1 VLKRGLKAPSELV
14 EKVGARER
22 RKVKRTEK
30 RGREAISETQR
41 ERESYVFV
49 RMLVKKQKFMCVY
62 VCVCESEKKDCV
74 CGGSQ
79 VKCI

>member
-30 RGREAISETQR
+30 RGREAISET

-49 RMLVKKQKFMCVY
+49 RMLVKKQKY
-62 VCVCESEKKDCV
+62 VCLCLCL
-74 CGGSQ
+74 
-79 VKCI
+79 